1 MLEKEIEY
9 VEVVDPDTDSSETE
23 PSYSAAPNITV
34 KKSNLEIQS
43 IETIDEK
50 NNLSVKAR
58 RAGNALSDLT
68 TTAIDKAKDTIS
80 KKAKEAYA
88 TVATNSNMAS
98 IAAAA
103 KDAKDISFLGPVVVE
118 ELARCFENEM
128 TEITKLSYT
137 EQTDLLTGFKKLLE
151 EQIRVIDS
159 KLHYVQ
165 RL

>member
-34 KKSNLEIQS
+34 KKSSLEIQS

-50 NNLSVKAR
+50 NNLAVKAR

-68 TTAIDKAKDTIS
+68 TTAIDKAKDAIS
-80 KKAKEAYA
+80 KNTKEAYA
-88 TVATNSNMAS
+88 AVAKNSSSAS
-98 IAAAA
+98 IAAA